1 MKYLMKKFA
10 VSFIAAASVASI
22 AHADSSIPA
31 KPELV
36 EIDVTVTKDHGETG
50 DLRQSNS
57 GSWFR
62 RTVKTE
68 VDAYATPTTKVSMRT
83 EIDKPSVTSARRII
97 KFRSAMAK
105 SNDEIFSHDSYQ
117 ETSVGVD
124 AAYIPAASSAP
135 VKPELEYAH
144 VLVSIDDLINLEK
157 FRLTDAKDDFI
168 DLPSIKSVRIAV
180 PVVPGDIN
188 TVKRGDYTVTV
199 TERTLSN

>member
-1 MKYLMKKFA
+1 MKHLMKKVVVGLVA
-10 VSFIAAASVASI
+10 TASVASI
-22 AHADSSIPA
+22 AYANTSTPA
-31 KPELV
+31 KPEFV
-36 EIDVTVTKDHGETG
+36 EIDVTVTKDPSVRH
-50 DLRQSNS
+50 SSS

-68 VDAYATPTTKVSMRT
+68 VDAYATPTLKVSMRT
-83 EIDKPSVTSARRII
+83 AIDKPSIASERRTI
-97 KFRSAMAK
+97 KFRSATGR
-105 SNDEIFSHDSYQ
+105 SNAEDLNFNQFS

-124 AAYIPAASSAP
+124 AAYIPAASAASD
-135 VKPELEYAH
+135 KSELEYAH
-144 VLVSIDDLINLEK
+144 VLVNVDDLISLDK
-157 FRLTDAKDDFI
+157 FHLSDAKDATI